1 MHYGICNLSVIPVR
15 KSAVHTAEL
24 ISQLLFGETFDMLN
38 HQENWIEIRI
48 HVDNYTG
55 WIHQRQYL
63 ELSKADLEAF
73 QLQPKAMT
81 ADLTSSVV
89 EKATMNNLPLLMG
102 CTIPVPLDSQFNI
115 ASECFDFKG
124 KYFIPELKKPD
135 IIKYAL
141 MYLGAPYLWGGR
153 THFGIDCSG
162 LTQMAYHLAGFS
174 LPRDASQQALEG
186 ETMSFLSE
194 ADAGDLLFFDNADGN
209 ITHVGIYYGNH
220 KIIHASGNV
229 RIDTIDHQGIFNE
242 DLQQYTH
249 QLRLVKRMVD

>member
-1 MHYGICNLSVIPVR
+1 MQYGICNLSVIPVR
-15 KSAVHTAEL
+15 KSAAHTAEL
-24 ISQLLFGETFDMLN
+24 TTQLLFGETFDILN
-38 HQENWIEIRI
+38 HEENWVEIRI
-48 HVDNYTG
+48 HADNYTG

-63 ELSKADLEAF
+63 ELTITDLDSF
-73 QLQPKAMT
+73 QLLPKAMVG
-81 ADLTSSVV
+81 DFTSSVV

-102 CTIPVPLDSQFNI
+102 SILPVPLDSQFII
-115 ASECFDFKG
+115 AGESFEFKG

-162 LTQMAYHLAGFS
+162 LTQMVYRLAGFS

-186 ETMSFLSE
+186 ETLSFLSE
-194 ADAGDLLFFDNADGN
+194 AEPGDLLFFDNADGN
-209 ITHVGIYYGNH
+209 ITHVGIYYGSH

-229 RIDTIDHQGIFNE
+229 RTDTIDHQGIFNE
-242 DLQQYTH
+242 SLQKYTH
-249 QLRLVKRMVD
+249 QLRLVKKMVV